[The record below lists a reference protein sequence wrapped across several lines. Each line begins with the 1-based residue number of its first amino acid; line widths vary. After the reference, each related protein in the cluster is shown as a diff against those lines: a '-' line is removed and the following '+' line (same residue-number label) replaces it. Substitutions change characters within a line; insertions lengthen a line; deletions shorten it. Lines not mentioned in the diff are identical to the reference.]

1 MREIYTV
8 TIQLRVG
15 DYMSTDVITVT
26 PDTEIMRAVN
36 VLVDHNISGVPIVDE
51 DGRLVGILTE
61 RDCIEVAVNAGY
73 FDEAG
78 GRVRD
83 FMTSP
88 VETCQPTDSLMDVA
102 ARLITSRYRRYPV
115 VEDARLIG
123 LISRRDVLRALK
135 KASWFSKPSSS
146 IRTP

>member
-1 MREIYTV
+1 
-8 TIQLRVG
+8 
-15 DYMSTDVITVT
+15 MSTDVITVT
-26 PDTEIMRAVN
+26 PDTEIMRAVQI
-36 VLVDHNISGVPIVDE
+36 LVDHDISGVPIVE
-51 DGRLVGILTE
+51 ERGQLVGILTE
-61 RDCIEVAVNAGY
+61 RDCIEVAVTAGY

-83 FMTSP
+83 YMTSP

>member
-1 MREIYTV
+1 V

-123 LISRRDVLRALK
+123 LISRRVVLRALK

>member
-1 MREIYTV
+1 M